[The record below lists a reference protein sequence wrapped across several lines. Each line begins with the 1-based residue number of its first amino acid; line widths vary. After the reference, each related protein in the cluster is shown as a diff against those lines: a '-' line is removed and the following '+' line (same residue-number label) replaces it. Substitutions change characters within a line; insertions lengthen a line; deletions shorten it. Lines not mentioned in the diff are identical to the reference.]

1 MATNK
6 YVSTIGLEIHVH
18 LKTKSK
24 MFCSCANEDLTEP
37 NKNICPICSAQPG
50 ALPVANRQAIEWT
63 WLLGIA
69 LNSEIAPRFNFERKN
84 YFYPDLPKGYQITS
98 STNPP
103 CIGGEIKIGERKI
116 RVNHIHLEEDTGKS
130 IHDKTGKATLIDL
143 NRAGAPLVELV
154 TEPDITSGFEAKTF
168 CQELQLILRYL
179 KIADADMEKGQMRC
193 EVNISLRP
201 EGQKEFGT
209 KVEVKNLNSFKTV
222 ERAIDYEII
231 RQTKLLEQGEK
242 VIQENRGW
250 RDDLGETVAQRSKEE
265 AHDYRYFPEPD
276 LPPIVFDQD
285 EYEKLQAKILELP
298 MDNRERFYSEYGF
311 SLDDARLLTADQ
323 NTADYA
329 ENTISELR
337 AWLNSLPDLDGTE
350 DEIWDNNKKKL
361 IKLLSGWLTSELFK
375 LMNEKQI
382 TVKELKITPENFA
395 EFITLFYQS
404 KINSSAGQIILK
416 EMFATGGDPSDI
428 LAEKN
433 LAQVEDESVIEAAAD
448 KVIAEFPG
456 EAEKYRGGKES
467 LLQFFVGKVMAETQG
482 KANPQTAQKVLKKK
496 LK

>member
-285 EYEKLQAKILELP
+285 EYEKLQAKIPELP
-298 MDNRERFYSEYGF
+298 MANRERFYSEYGF